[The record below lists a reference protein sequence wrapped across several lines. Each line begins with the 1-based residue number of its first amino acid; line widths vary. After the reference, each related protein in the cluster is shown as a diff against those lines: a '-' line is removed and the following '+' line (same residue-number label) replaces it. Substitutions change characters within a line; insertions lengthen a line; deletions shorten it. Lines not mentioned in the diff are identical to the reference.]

1 MLKGPGVGAGVGNDG
16 QTKGLAVASGV
27 AESVGAS
34 VSVGASISVG
44 VGAAA
49 TIDGVDAE
57 PCAAAVPIA
66 TQAAD
71 ASITHKAA

>member
-1 MLKGPGVGAGVGNDG
+1 MGNDG

-27 AESVGAS
+27 AASVAASVGPS
-34 VSVGASISVG
+34 VSVG

-49 TIDGVDAE
+49 TIDGVAVG

-71 ASITHKAA
+71 ASITHKVA